1 MEQQSSNTAHPAVG
15 RPSVGRLR
23 SARSMSTPPP
33 PRPPRGVIL
42 DASAVAREPAKR
54 KPAFGGTAG
63 AKASHWRHSYTAD
76 REPSEGSQASA
87 FDPSKAV
94 LPTNRADKVFA
105 YTMEGCKVGL
115 AGFMQQDL
123 GFPATFGVGAALSCP
138 ALHWVREAT
147 AEEIAAGDYE
157 KRVGD
162 NCFKKL
168 GWQPKG
174 MVHSNGGL
182 AFAHESIG
190 IYGSHV
196 GGP

>member
-1 MEQQSSNTAHPAVG
+1 MVDLNHTPLIIQLTVPVHRCLGSKFRNNFARLVLRLSRLKMEQQSSNTAHPAVG

-23 SARSMSTPPP
+23 SAHSMSTPPP

-105 YTMEGCKVGL
+105 YTMEGSK
-115 AGFMQQDL
+115 
-123 GFPATFGVGAALSCP
+123 
-138 ALHWVREAT
+138 
-147 AEEIAAGDYE
+147 
-157 KRVGD
+157 
-162 NCFKKL
+162 
-168 GWQPKG
+168 
-174 MVHSNGGL
+174 
-182 AFAHESIG
+182 
-190 IYGSHV
+190 
-196 GGP
+196 